1 MTAGSGWAWWRERR
15 LPAEDLSRL
24 CQALLILGWLT
35 AWPPEQRQDR
45 GPQQGDALAVG

>member
-1 MTAGSGWAWWRERR
+1 VTADSGWGWCRERC